1 MPRQAGIGSNHWWF
15 TRGIEGLGKTP
26 EDFGRIG
33 AHFGN
38 PPEGV

>member
-1 MPRQAGIGSNHWWF
+1 MNITAKPF
-15 TRGIEGLGKTP
+15 FPGIEGLGKSLA
-26 EDFGRIG
+26 DLGRIG